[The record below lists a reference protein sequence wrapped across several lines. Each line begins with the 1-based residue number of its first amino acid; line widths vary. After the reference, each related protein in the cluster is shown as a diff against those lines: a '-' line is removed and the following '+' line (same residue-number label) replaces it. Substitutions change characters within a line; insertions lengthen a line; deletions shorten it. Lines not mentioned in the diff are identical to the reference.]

1 MTNLNIKIEN
11 LISTKASDFEISKVI
26 KDEIKQYLISLD
38 DILIQTQG
46 KDFLFNIQKK

>member
-38 DILIQTQG
+38 DIFIQTQG